1 MSHVPSALLTLLPA
15 LLLLAP
21 ARARAAASP
30 AEASAKQGAAAGASE
45 PDAAPSAPPLP
56 PERGAYANL
65 RLGLGV
71 PLGRFERGAER
82 RALSDVYDFAVPAQL
97 DVGYRFSPALRAG
110 VYFMYAPL
118 STHTYCPA
126 GLKCRAEG
134 LRAGLAGEYHL
145 AARRRLHGW
154 VGLGLGYER
163 SSVRISGHGV
173 DVETQHA
180 GLEWLG
186 ASLGGDYRL
195 TPRLSLGPALT
206 WTFGRY
212 ASRAARLGTGSGSVS
227 VQSPALHCWVLFGAR
242 VGWAF

>member
-1 MSHVPSALLTLLPA
+1 MNVPSSLLTLLLPA
-15 LLLLAP
+15 LMLLAP
-21 ARARAAASP
+21 VRAGAAEQADAAAS
-30 AEASAKQGAAAGASE
+30 AAS
-45 PDAAPSAPPLP
+45 PLP

-65 RLGLGV
+65 RLGFGV

-82 RALSDVYDFAVPAQL
+82 RALSDVYDFALPVQL

-110 VYFMYAPL
+110 VYLMYAPL

-126 GLKCRAEG
+126 GLHCRAEG

-145 AARRRLHGW
+145 AARHRLHGW

-163 SSVRISGHGV
+163 SSVRISGRGV
-173 DVETQHA
+173 DVETTHA

-186 ASLGGDYRL
+186 ASLGADYRL
-195 TPRLSLGPALT
+195 APRLSLGPALT

-212 ASRAARLGTGSGSVS
+212 ASRAARLGTGSGSEP